1 MPDSIGSHGASDSYD
16 AADSGRPRPESFL
29 GAVVGDIKLVR
40 LIGEGGF
47 SFVYEGQQETPPGTV
62 AVKVMQPQRNS
73 PECTRR
79 FVKEARFLGKLNHD
93 AIVKLLGTGECVV
106 RGTPTPAI
114 ILEHVKDAKP
124 ITKYASDLALSTRRR
139 LEIFL
144 EVCEAISHA
153 HLQGVLHRDIK
164 PANILVHSEGRPKVI
179 DFNAGR
185 EEAAATASGS
195 SHTEAG
201 RVPGTSAYMSPE
213 QIAGDPGVIDVRTD
227 VYSLGVVL
235 QELLTGR
242 HPHALKGLPHFE
254 VSKIICTVPPEPL
267 PRGDRAIDRQVRAIV
282 AKCLQKERCLRYSSA
297 TDLATDLRRHLEGKP
312 IAPTSSRLADSVAY
326 FASKQAAA
334 TAAGGVMLLSLLA
347 ATIGITLFSARIHHE
362 KTRADTAAARANEE
376 SSRFQ
381 RQLYVSNVHHLADA
395 ADLPHV
401 ALSRNLFDET
411 AALVA
416 PRRPKH
422 EQPGDPD
429 CELPIELRCL
439 RPAIEQPIATLT
451 GVSPAGRLAPIRTVA
466 ISPDGKRCVTG
477 DDDAVARLWSDSGE
491 LIATLLHGHRVT
503 RVRFHP
509 DGSRFA
515 TASRDGFV
523 RLWEAGSGALLG
535 KLPCGTIV
543 GDIAYDAAGERLAAG
558 CSDGSVRIFTSA
570 AMEPFVIRAHDKHDK
585 HDKHGKH
592 DKRITAVALSP
603 DGRFVAATSAD
614 KTAALFDSR
623 DGTPIEK
630 FSSGNEPSECIA
642 FSPDGTLLASE
653 APAHAI
659 RLWNTVTR
667 TSMLIKGHSGH
678 ITRFCFSPDGRWL
691 ATASHD
697 DNAIVWDTTD
707 GRRVAIMGG
716 HDANVTDLA
725 FSPDGKELATASS
738 DRTIRRWWAGTGEL
752 SRTLKGHLNRIE
764 SIAWSADGRTILS
777 GARDGS
783 ALLWDGGPADGPGVM
798 RGHDAEV
805 DGLAF
810 LSGSPRMVSWSRDGV
825 SRLWDADTATLIHR
839 FGPRREPVRSAAVSP
854 NGSLVAVGGDD
865 GLVLLHDTSDASTRQ
880 TLHGHSQQVVA
891 LDFSADGSF
900 VASGSTD
907 GDGRLWDSTTGALRK
922 ILPGHP
928 SGVVAIRFS
937 PAGEHIATLANDGT
951 ARLWAVDGEADPILL
966 DSAAE
971 PVRSIAFCPDGAL
984 LALGCEGGSTCLV
997 HPRSG
1002 APAGSLQ
1009 VGRNTVTQLAFDP
1022 TSKRLVTVTPSGGCH
1037 LWSVAERAHLGR
1049 LAEHL
1054 TAVQAI
1060 RFSPDGTRIATGGSD
1075 RTVRL
1080 WEADTGT
1087 PLLTLRGHRGPV
1099 LGLAFSADGQDL
1111 ASASADGTVR
1121 LWTRTDAEIHA
1132 QRRLAAT
1139 RGPTQGT
1146 FADLPTAPRPAQ

>member
-1 MPDSIGSHGASDSYD
+1 MPDSTGPDNASDRD
-16 AADSGRPRPESFL
+16 DTDDL
-29 GAVVGDIKLVR
+29 GGPQPSLGTVVSSDVGDIKLVR
-40 LIGEGGF
+40 LIGQGGF
-47 SFVYEGQQETPPGTV
+47 SFVYEGQRETPPGTV
-62 AVKVMQPQRNS
+62 AVKVMQPHGNS

-79 FVKEARFLGKLNHD
+79 FVKEAKFLGKLNHK

-106 RGTPTPAI
+106 NGTPTPAI

-185 EEAAATASGS
+185 EEAAATASHS

-254 VSKIICTVPPEPL
+254 VLKIICTVPPEPL

-282 AKCLQKERCLRYSSA
+282 AKCLQKERCWRYSSA
-297 TDLATDLRRHLEGKP
+297 TELAADLRLHLEGKL
-312 IAPTSSRLADSVAY
+312 IAPTSSRLADSIAY
-326 FASKQAAA
+326 FARKHAAA
-334 TAAGGVMLLSLLA
+334 TAAGVVSLLSLLA
-347 ATIGITLFSARIHHE
+347 ATIGIAIFAFRLEEARRSESIL
-362 KTRADTAAARANEE
+362 ADRHRHQA
-376 SSRFQ
+376 
-381 RQLYVSNVHHLADA
+381 YVANVHHLAGA
-395 ADLPHV
+395 AELPHV
-401 ALSRNLFDET
+401 ALSRELFDET

-416 PRRPKH
+416 PRRPKN
-422 EQPGDPD
+422 EQPRDPD

-491 LIATLLHGHRVT
+491 LVATLPHGHRVT

-509 DGSRFA
+509 DGDRFA

-523 RLWEAGSGALLG
+523 RLWEAGSGASLG
-535 KLPCGTIV
+535 THHCEGTNV

-570 AMEPFVIRAHDKHDK
+570 AMEPFVIRAHDKH
-585 HDKHGKH
+585 G
-592 DKRITAVALSP
+592 KRITAVALSP
-603 DGRFVAATSAD
+603 DGRFVATTSED

-623 DGTPIEK
+623 DGTRIET
-630 FSSGNEPSECIA
+630 FSSGNETSKCIV

-653 APAHAI
+653 APGHAI

-667 TSMLIKGHSGH
+667 TSTLIKGHLGH

-707 GRRVAIMGG
+707 GRRVATMGG

-798 RGHDAEV
+798 RGHDADV

-810 LSGSPRMVSWSRDGV
+810 LPDGPRMLSWSRDGV

-839 FGPRREPVRSAAVSP
+839 FGPRRQAVRSATVSP
-854 NGSLVAVGGDD
+854 DGSLVAVGGDD
-865 GLVLLHDTSDASTRQ
+865 SLVILHDTSDGSTRQ
-880 TLHGHSQQVVA
+880 TLCGHARQVVS
-891 LDFSADGSF
+891 LDFSPTGGL

-907 GDGRLWDSTTGALRK
+907 GEGRLWDSATGTLRK
-922 ILPGHP
+922 TLPGHS
-928 SGVVAIRFS
+928 SGVVTIRFS
-937 PAGEHIATLANDGT
+937 PDGRHVATLEKDGK
-951 ARLWAVDGEADPILL
+951 AWLWEVDGVADPMLL
-966 DSAAE
+966 DSATE
-971 PVRSIAFCPDGAL
+971 PVRSIAFSPDGAL

-997 HPRSG
+997 DPRSG

-1009 VGRNTVTQLAFDP
+1009 AGRNTVTQLAFDP

-1037 LWSVAERAHLGR
+1037 LWGVAERAHLCR

-1087 PLLTLRGHRGPV
+1087 PLLTLRGHRGAV
-1099 LGLAFSADGQDL
+1099 LGLAFSTDGQDL

-1132 QRRLAAT
+1132 QRRLAAP
-1139 RGPTQGT
+1139 RGPTPGT
-1146 FADLPTAPRPAQ
+1146 FADLPTAPLPAQ